1 MSAAGI
7 PVRTHRW
14 LVGAALWLGVAI
26 GFSARA
32 GAEAPPVPAES
43 ETSSPAATTDGTAPA
58 TDAVAPAATPAGEAA
73 DLSAAPPVTMSA
85 KLASTRKVR
94 LSGSSRNVVRTG
106 PGDRYA
112 IAGVFPGKS
121 TFPVIAKSGD
131 WYNIRLSETETGW
144 VHSSLCKEFDDM
156 ADLEYRPNPRL
167 FTRTGSYVLSGYT
180 GAYAFDRKSNSLVA
194 GGRLGYYV
202 FDRLQVE
209 GNAAW
214 THVRR
219 PAEIVES
226 LFGLTLEAEDF
237 HMVFY
242 HLSATFELMP
252 GRQMVPFISTGVG
265 SSIMQG
271 DTETSFNF
279 GAGTWLFLSKH
290 TAMRW
295 EVRNHQFKFGSDTS
309 RRTNNNIEFTL
320 GSAVLF

>member
-1 MSAAGI
+1 MKAHESRMRAGVLAGVSLALVVACAA
-7 PVRTHRW
+7 VT
-14 LVGAALWLGVAI
+14 
-26 GFSARA
+26 RA
-32 GAEAPPVPAES
+32 GAEEPP
-43 ETSSPAATTDGTAPA
+43 ATTDAPEA
-58 TDAVAPAATPAGEAA
+58 AAEAPAAGVEASTPAVAFPGN
-73 DLSAAPPVTMSA
+73 APAV
-85 KLASTRKVR
+85 STRKVR
-94 LSGSSRNVVRTG
+94 LTGSARNVVRTG

-112 IAGVFPGKS
+112 IAGVYPGKA

-131 WYNIRLSETETGW
+131 WYNIRLSESETGW
-144 VHSSLCKEFDDM
+144 VHSSLCREFDDM
-156 ADLEYRPNPRL
+156 ADLEFSPNPRL
-167 FTRTGSYVLSGYT
+167 YTRTGSYVLSGYT

-209 GNAAW
+209 GNVAW

-242 HLSATFELMP
+242 HLSATFELLP
-252 GRQMVPFISTGVG
+252 GRQMVPFVSAGVG

-271 DTETSFNF
+271 DTETSVNL
-279 GAGTWLFLSKH
+279 GAGTLLFLSKH

-295 EVRNHQFKFGSDTS
+295 EVRDHQFKFGSDTS

-320 GSAVLF
+320 GSSVLF